1 MGEREEAPARA
12 GVASAE
18 GMLTTHVV
26 PRQINYFYVSA
37 EEIDSYSTWGW
48 LFTVCL
54 TICGIASSG
63 ALTCWFATMEEGL
76 PPTYLAKLTTAELLL
91 WAAAVVFLLG
101 AGGFFY
107 LQRKTKQRF
116 FSQQE
121 IPQLD

>member
-1 MGEREEAPARA
+1 MGEREAASARA

-18 GMLTTHVV
+18 GTLTTHVF

-54 TICGIASSG
+54 TVCGIASSG
-63 ALTCWFATMEEGL
+63 ALTCWLATMEEGL
-76 PPTYLAKLTTAELLL
+76 PAIYLAKLTTAGGLLS
-91 WAAAVVFLLG
+91 AVAVVFLLG
-101 AGGFFY
+101 AVGFFY